1 MMLQPARKIE
11 AFYWLL
17 CIAVLAILCSCSE
30 KKEEYGPYPVRFAM
44 HTGYHDYQ
52 QFVGENQ

>member
-1 MMLQPARKIE
+1 MSPYQPARKIE

-17 CIAVLAILCSCSE
+17 CIAVLAILCSCAE
-30 KKEEYGPYPVRFAM
+30 REEYGPQRMFAM

-52 QFVGENQ
+52 KFVGENQ